1 MRILRGLSSRFLP
14 CGCLTGIYE
23 TYDAEIVAILDARS
37 PSCADAAHACGNVV
51 PIQTPTDVSANAPLS
66 TESDATRRPNGLN

>member
-23 TYDAEIVAILDARS
+23 TYDGEIVAILDARAA
-37 PSCADAAHACGNVV
+37 SCAESAHAKGNVI
-51 PIQTPTDVSANAPLS
+51 PVSSQAADPS
-66 TESDATRRPNGLN
+66 PPPARTGRD